1 MPTHDPITPNSG
13 GKGEVEVVKTP
24 IQLLEESDRNKT
36 SVEVEDFLKWVAS
49 IQTDSRAD
57 LLDRI
62 KVLERWRRRLEW
74 LHEGCDKDAEG
85 YEWGVARVKFDEH
98 GKVASFL
105 WTDSDHKDLD
115 AEIERTSK

>member
-1 MPTHDPITPNSG
+1 MG
-13 GKGEVEVVKTP
+13 GVVKTVDELIEYRLP
-24 IQLLEESDRNKT
+24 RSDTKAWARITYRELDRLVKT
-36 SVEVEDFLKWVAS
+36 TQSDARS
-49 IQTDSRAD
+49 D